1 MYENLKNCF
10 KLYLD
15 AMSLVFLN
23 LKIRIVPVVRF
34 LDCQAAYDNAIT
46 CLQSRMS
53 YENVRCNLIS
63 MEHTAVFDKRIFVK

>member
-1 MYENLKNCF
+1 
-10 KLYLD
+10 
-15 AMSLVFLN
+15 MSIVFLN
-23 LKIRIVPVVRF
+23 LMIRIVPVVRF

-63 MEHTAVFDKRIFVK
+63 MEHTAVFDKRLFVK